1 MATRPP
7 IGLPKLSRRSRFLL
21 IIAATVILLLLV
33 GARMLDTYVN
43 WLWFGE
49 VGFQSVFS
57 TVLLTR
63 IGLFF
68 GVGLLVGGMLAV
80 SLAIAYRTRPVFV
93 PVSGADDPLARYR
106 STIMQRVRLF
116 GIGIPVIVGLIA
128 GSTAQGDWQVFQLL
142 LNGTSFGV
150 SDPEFGKDIGFYAF
164 TLPFITWLITWLFVS
179 IAIAFFGALIT
190 HYMFGGVRLAG
201 RGGQFSVPARMQ
213 LSITAGLFVVV
224 FAVDYF
230 FERYELLFSDR
241 NSLFSGATYTDLN
254 AVLPAKL
261 ILMFIAGF
269 CAVAFFVGAFVRNL
283 QLPAIATALLI
294 LTSILIGAA
303 WPAVLQQFSVKPN
316 EIDKEANSISRN
328 IEATRHAYGLTNVD
342 YQDYSATTD
351 TSTSLAQIRNAP
363 ENANTISNI
372 RLLDPGILAPTFT
385 QLEGRENFYGFPD
398 KLDIDRYTVRQPDGT
413 TTTQDYIVTA
423 REIKTS
429 GLNEQQGSWINRHT
443 KFTHGN
449 GFVAAPA
456 NTFRQVNSN
465 ATTSG
470 SAAVDQGG
478 YPIFMV
484 SDLATKGPIE
494 VDQPR
499 IYFGELATD
508 YAIVGGQTGREYD
521 SPTDSGFRYDGRGGV
536 PVDSWFNRLVF
547 AANFTER
554 NILFS
559 GQIEDGSKIMYHR
572 DPRDRVH
579 RAAPWLTVDGD
590 PYPAVVD
597 GRITW
602 IIDGYTTLENYPYAQ
617 RTQLGQATSDSLGG
631 GVTRQ
636 DNRLISYI
644 RNSVKA
650 TVDAYDGT
658 VTLYAIDEADPVLK
672 AWMNVFP
679 GTVKPK
685 ADISDAL
692 ESHFRYPEDL
702 FKVQRELLSKYH
714 VSDPK
719 DFFSTQTFW
728 NVPAD
733 PTEEGGT
740 ELNSTAAKQPPYYVT
755 AQAPGQTRPTFQ
767 ITSALTLLNRQ
778 FLASWVSVSSDP
790 QDYGKIRVLRLPTTG
805 ASQVE
810 GPGQVQ
816 RRFQTTP
823 KVTENRTLFQNTSVT
838 VRFGNL
844 LTLPLGGGLL
854 YVEPVYIQTKDANA
868 FPQLARVLVSFGE
881 AVGFQPTVRAALDE
895 VFGPG
900 TGVTAAQPE
909 GETPPTSTSA
919 PPSSTSGGAPPIA
932 GGGGGTNAEMDEA
945 VRAIDAALAHLKSAT
960 QSGNFVEQGK
970 ALEELD
976 AASKR
981 YEAAKARLGTPTSP
995 PAAPSTTPTPTPGN
1009 GGG

>member
-7 IGLPKLSRRSRFLL
+7 IGLPKLSRRSRILL

-33 GARMLDTYVN
+33 GARLLDTYVE

-49 VGFQSVFS
+49 VGYRSVFS
-57 TVLLTR
+57 TMLVTR

-68 GVGLLVGGMLAV
+68 GVGLLVGGTLAA
-80 SLAIAYRTRPVFV
+80 SLVIAYRTRPVFV
-93 PVSGADDPLARYR
+93 PVSGTDDPLARYR

-116 GIGIPVIVGLIA
+116 GIGVPLLVALIA
-128 GSTAQGDWQVFQLL
+128 GSTAQGDWQQFQLL
-142 LNGTSFGV
+142 INRTSFGV
-150 SDPEFGKDIGFYAF
+150 SDPQFGKDLGFYAF
-164 TLPFITWLITWLFVS
+164 TLPFISWVITWLFVT

-190 HYMFGGVRLAG
+190 HYLFGGVRLAG

-213 LSITAGLFVVV
+213 LSITAGVFVVV
-224 FAVDYF
+224 YAVDYF

-241 NSLFSGATYTDLN
+241 DEPLFTGATYTDLN

-316 EIDKEANSISRN
+316 ENDKEAAQISRN
-328 IEATRHAYGLTNVD
+328 IEATRAAFGLKNVQ
-342 YQDYSATTD
+342 YQDYSGT
-351 TSTSLAQIRNAP
+351 TSLSPTEIRSDP
-363 ENANTISNI
+363 KSVNTISNV
-372 RLLDPGILAPTFT
+372 RLLDPSILAPTFT
-385 QLEGRENFYGFPD
+385 QLQGRENFYGFPD
-398 KLDIDRYTVRQPDGT
+398 KLDIDRYTVDGK
-413 TTTQDYIVTA
+413 TQDYIVTT

-429 GLNEQQGSWINRHT
+429 GLNEQQGTWINRHM

-456 NTFRQVNSN
+456 NTVNS
-465 ATTSG
+465 ALQDTSG
-470 SAAVDQGG
+470 QGG
-478 YPIFMV
+478 YPVFKV
-484 SDLATKGPIE
+484 SDLTQKGPIA

-499 IYFGELATD
+499 IYYGELATD
-508 YAIVGGQTGREYD
+508 YAIVGGQAGREYD
-521 SPTDSGFRYDGRGGV
+521 SSDRENFRYDGKGGV
-536 PVDSWFNRLVF
+536 AIDGWFNRLVF

-559 GQIEDGSKIMYHR
+559 NQIEDGSKIMYHR

-579 RAAPWLTVDGD
+579 RAAPWLTIDGD
-590 PYPAVVD
+590 PYPAVVK
-597 GRITW
+597 GEIQW
-602 IIDGYTTLENYPYAQ
+602 IVDGYTTLETYPYAQ
-617 RTQLGQATSDSLGG
+617 RTQLGQVTSDSLGG
-631 GVTRQ
+631 VTRQ
-636 DNRLISYI
+636 ENRPISYI

-658 VTLYAIDEADPVLK
+658 VTLYAIDEQDPVLK
-672 AWMNVFP
+672 AWMGVFP

-685 ADISDAL
+685 SDISPELKA
-692 ESHFRYPEDL
+692 HFRYPEDL
-702 FKVQRELLSKYH
+702 FKVQRDLLSKYH
-714 VSDPK
+714 VSDPRE
-719 DFFSTQTFW
+719 FFSTQTFW

-740 ELNSTAAKQPPYYVT
+740 ELNSTAPKQPPYYVT
-755 AQAPGQTRPTFQ
+755 AQAPGQQQATFQ
-767 ITSALTLLNRQ
+767 ITSALTLLNRL

-790 QDYGKIRVLRLPTTG
+790 DDYGTIRVLRLPTTG

-810 GPGQVQ
+810 GPGQIQ

-823 KVTENRTLFQNTSVT
+823 KVTENRTLFQNSSVT

-844 LTLPLGGGLL
+844 LTLPVGGGLL
-854 YVEPVYIQTKDANA
+854 YVEPVYIQTKDTNA
-868 FPQLARVLVSFGE
+868 FPQLARVLVSYGNQ
-881 AVGFQPTVRAALDE
+881 VGFQETIDKALDE

-900 TGVTAAQPE
+900 TGDTATKPE
-909 GETPPTSTSA
+909 NGGAPTSTSPPTSSTA
-919 PPSSTSGGAPPIA
+919 NPPPS
-932 GGGGGTNAEMDEA
+932 GGTTTPELDQA
-945 VRAIDAALAHLKSAT
+945 VKAIADALAHLKSAQ
-960 QSGNFVEQGK
+960 QSGSFAEQGK

-976 AASKR
+976 AATKR
-981 YEAAKARLGTPTSP
+981 YEAAQAKTGSTTSP
-995 PAAPSTTPTPTPGN
+995 TTTPTPT